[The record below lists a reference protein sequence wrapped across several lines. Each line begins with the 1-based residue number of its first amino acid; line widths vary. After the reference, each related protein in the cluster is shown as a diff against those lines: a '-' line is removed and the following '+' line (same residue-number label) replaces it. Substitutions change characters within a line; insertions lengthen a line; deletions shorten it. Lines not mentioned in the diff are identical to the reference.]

1 MKEVM
6 AVIRMNMMNATK
18 QALADAGISAFHAR
32 PAFGRGKGNVDFRIL
47 NGAAEGHEE
56 AISQLGPQIRL
67 IPKRLF
73 SVIVPDD
80 KVQTVVDTVI
90 KANRTNRPGDGKIF
104 VMPCEDAIR
113 IRTGECSDAALDEVF

>member
-1 MKEVM
+1 MKEIL

-18 QALADAGISAFHAR
+18 QALADAGISAFNGR

-47 NGAAEGHEE
+47 SGAAAGHEE

-67 IPKRLF
+67 IPKRMV
-73 SVIVPDD
+73 SMVVPDAN
-80 KVQTVVDTVI
+80 VQTVVDAII
-90 KANRTNRPGDGKIF
+90 KVNCTKHPGDGKIF

-113 IRTGECSDAALDEVF
+113 IRTGECGDIALDEVI

>member
-18 QALADAGISAFHAR
+18 QKLADAGISAFHAR

-47 NGAAEGHEE
+47 TGAAAGYEE

-67 IPKRLF
+67 IPKRML
-73 SVIVPDD
+73 SVMVPDD
-80 KVQTVVDTVI
+80 KVQVVIDTVL
-90 KANRTNRPGDGKIF
+90 KVNRTGHPGDGKIF

-113 IRTGECSDAALDEVF
+113 VRSGECGDAALDEVV